1 MRSYR
6 ALILALFAVGALL
19 SARAAGAEEKAPQHI
34 RAAHTFLM
42 AWGNQRWD
50 ELRTVAADQVTVR
63 VGDKAF
69 TLEPA
74 KQKSEVSLVFPFKGL
89 STVRV
94 DEKVKGITVDE
105 MGLKLG
111 DNEMRGPGTITLKEE
126 GGEFRVI
133 GVSAGAPQPGEK
145 SPR

>member
-1 MRSYR
+1 MASHRTTI
-6 ALILALFAVGALL
+6 LILIAASALL
-19 SARAAGAEEKAPQHI
+19 PALSVDAEAPQHN

-50 ELRTVAADQVTVR
+50 ELRAVAADQVTVR

-74 KQKSEVSLVFPFKGL
+74 KQKSEVSLVFPFRGL

-94 DEKVKGITVDE
+94 DEKVKGITVD
-105 MGLKLG
+105 
-111 DNEMRGPGTITLKEE
+111 
-126 GGEFRVI
+126 
-133 GVSAGAPQPGEK
+133 
-145 SPR
+145 